1 MPQNG
6 FLHTALSSAALAAAS
21 LAVAVA
27 VAQAGHCTA
36 EGREEDRITL
46 LLSPEM

>member
-21 LAVAVA
+21 VAVAVA
-27 VAQAGHCTA
+27 VAQAGHCEA
-36 EGREEDRITL
+36 GGGEEDRIAL
-46 LLSPEM
+46 LLGPEM